1 MVEMTLEE
9 ALQFSKDKL
18 EQLKHSEVIDIS
30 RYLLYRRKLESCSI
44 FTEIRILFLL
54 SI

>member
-18 EQLKHSEVIDIS
+18 EQLKQSEVVYES
-30 RYLLYRRKLESCSI
+30 KYLFYRRKLESCSI